1 MNEVVAFRTAHH
13 PIWGI
18 LRVAILGLVLYL
30 TASDF
35 DETEIITL
43 LLFGSGESGVEFL
56 QRRAG

>member
-1 MNEVVAFRTAHH
+1 MNEVVASRTAHH

-43 LLFGSGESGVEFL
+43 LLFASGESGVEFL
-56 QRRAG
+56 QRRSG